1 MYVVLLRITASNAQ
15 LALIIHRF
23 KHLQRFSHILSSPRG
38 FCLQSFHKL
47 PPYVTQIVRYSTHRP
62 QSPILPCK
70 AKRQYLLTLQ
80 VSRYC
85 FLALQCSIYDA
96 SSHTRLAS
104 PEVVDRGLAESVS
117 KPSIGVGTF
126 KKDFFCLTQV

>member
-1 MYVVLLRITASNAQ
+1 MSSSRPIGQPCTGERDTRDIIITRYATLIGCILDSTKPEVLLHGRARR
-15 LALIIHRF
+15 RF
-23 KHLQRFSHILSSPRG
+23 GGVHFP
-38 FCLQSFHKL
+38 
-47 PPYVTQIVRYSTHRP
+47 
-62 QSPILPCK
+62 
-70 AKRQYLLTLQ
+70 
-80 VSRYC
+80 
-85 FLALQCSIYDA
+85 